1 MSRFVDREDTAT
13 LDLGPC
19 ACPGTPHESDWVKL
33 RKQLSGGE
41 WVTVIQGNTDKSLA
55 LLIVGW
61 NLCDDVGP
69 VDVNEQTVS
78 QIDLATFKAIDD
90 WIAANVSLPQLPNA
104 SGAPSRNGSRGSAS
118 RTRTTPRKGSPTTRS

>member
-19 ACPGTPHESDWVKL
+19 ACPGTPHESDTVTL

-41 WVTVIQGNTDKSLA
+41 WFTVMQGNTDKTLA

-61 NLCDDVGP
+61 NLCDDAGP
-69 VDVNEQTVS
+69 VEVNEQTVS
-78 QIDLATFKAIDD
+78 QIDLTTFKAIDD
-90 WIAANVSLPQLPNA
+90 WIAANVALPKLPNG

-118 RTRTTPRKGSPTTRS
+118 HIRTTRRKG